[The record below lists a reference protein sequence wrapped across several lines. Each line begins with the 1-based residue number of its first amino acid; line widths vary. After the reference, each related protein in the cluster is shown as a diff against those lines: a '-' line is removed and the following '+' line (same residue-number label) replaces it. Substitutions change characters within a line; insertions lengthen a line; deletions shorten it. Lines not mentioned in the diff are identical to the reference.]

1 MRLFV
6 FGTLLA
12 AGALTATRAP
22 AEVES
27 VWSKARAPA
36 EGPALSIGSYSSG
49 CVQGARELPLP
60 APGGRYTV
68 MKPER
73 RRVFGHPQLIDF
85 IVQLS
90 THLEQKQLGPLAI
103 GDLGQPR
110 GGPAPNGHA
119 SHQTGLDVD
128 LWYEP
133 GTPGAE
139 QHSVVDPAAQKPS
152 AYWSERV
159 PALLELAAR
168 DPHVARIFVNAV
180 VKQQLC
186 RAPQA
191 APGAS
196 SPAPERAWLGKLR
209 PWWGHNEHFHV
220 RLACPADS
228 PECQPQPP
236 LPAGDGCEELEWWLS
251 PETAQDRNKGVETYQ
266 KRVGAQP
273 KLPDSCK
280 KVATALAAKAKPGKI
295 SRAPALATP
304 AAPDQAA
311 R

>member
-1 MRLFV
+1 MRLLV
-6 FGTLLA
+6 LA
-12 AGALTATRAP
+12 AWVAAGGLITSDAP
-22 AEVES
+22 AEPES

-36 EGPALSIGSYSSG
+36 AGPALSIGSYSSG
-49 CVQGARELPLP
+49 CVQGAAELPVP
-60 APGGRYTV
+60 AQGGRYTV

-90 THLEQKQLGPLAI
+90 ARLEQRQLGPLGI
-103 GDLGQPR
+103 GDLGQAR

-128 LWYEP
+128 LWYEV
-133 GTPGAE
+133 GAPGAE
-139 QHSVVDPAAQKPS
+139 QHSVVDLEAQKPS
-152 AYWSERV
+152 AYWSDRV
-159 PALLELAAR
+159 TALLELAAR

-186 RAPQA
+186 RAPQP
-191 APGAS
+191 APGAA
-196 SPAPERAWLGKLR
+196 SPVQDRGWLGKLR

-220 RLACPADS
+220 RLACPTDS
-228 PECQPQPP
+228 PECQAQPP

-251 PETAQDRNKGVETYQ
+251 PDTARDRNKGVETYQ

-280 KVATALAAKAKPGKI
+280 KVATAQSGKI
-295 SRAPALATP
+295 RSSAPAQSPTP
-304 AAPDQAA
+304 PPRAAA

>member
-1 MRLFV
+1 MRLLV
-6 FGTLLA
+6 PEACIVVAGLLS
-12 AGALTATRAP
+12 TSAP
-22 AEVES
+22 AVADTP
-27 VWSKARAPA
+27 WSKARSPA

-60 APGGRYTV
+60 AQGGRYLV
-68 MKPER
+68 MRPER

-90 THLEQKQLGPLAI
+90 ASLERQQLGPLAV
-103 GDLGQPR
+103 GDLGQAR

-128 LWYEP
+128 LWYEA

-139 QHSVVDPAAQKPS
+139 QHSMVDLAGQKPS
-152 AYWSERV
+152 SYWSERI
-159 PALLELAAR
+159 PALLELAAS

-186 RAPQA
+186 QA
-191 APGAS
+191 SVAANL
-196 SPAPERAWLGKLR
+196 SPPAKERTGPTAKDRAWLGKLR

-228 PECQPQPP
+228 PECQGQPP

-251 PETAQDRNKGVETYQ
+251 PETAKDRNKGVETYQ

-273 KLPDSCK
+273 TLPDSCK
-280 KVATALAAKAKPGKI
+280 KVAARRSSHPGPP
-295 SRAPALATP
+295 SP
-304 AAPDQAA
+304 
-311 R
+311 